1 MRSHAHLGLNFSACL
16 HILYALLLALCHHFR
31 LAHCLRAGGGGCGL
45 DCISKCRIAVP
56 VVSADRLGIT
66 VMVELRANDLVE
78 TTLEVVLGRGDSL
91 SGNGEGD
98 GSGSTRQRVETT
110 TNEQMSRQL
119 GVRVSSSYAILCSS
133 VHLCDPG
140 R

>member
-1 MRSHAHLGLNFSACL
+1 
-16 HILYALLLALCHHFR
+16 
-31 LAHCLRAGGGGCGL
+31 
-45 DCISKCRIAVP
+45 
-56 VVSADRLGIT
+56 
-66 VMVELRANDLVE
+66 MVELRANDLVE